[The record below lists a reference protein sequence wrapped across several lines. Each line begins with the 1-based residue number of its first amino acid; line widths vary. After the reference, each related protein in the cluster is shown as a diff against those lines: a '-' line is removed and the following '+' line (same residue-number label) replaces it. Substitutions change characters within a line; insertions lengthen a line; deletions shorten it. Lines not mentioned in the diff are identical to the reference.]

1 VHHVKE
7 LSIHSTAACWHKSL
21 RNQGMEISNDMNSL
35 FSGFEALQKEREN
48 VIKER
53 IKSFN
58 EQQKKASKMFQKS
71 DKKK

>member
-1 VHHVKE
+1 
-7 LSIHSTAACWHKSL
+7 
-21 RNQGMEISNDMNSL
+21 MEISNDMNSL